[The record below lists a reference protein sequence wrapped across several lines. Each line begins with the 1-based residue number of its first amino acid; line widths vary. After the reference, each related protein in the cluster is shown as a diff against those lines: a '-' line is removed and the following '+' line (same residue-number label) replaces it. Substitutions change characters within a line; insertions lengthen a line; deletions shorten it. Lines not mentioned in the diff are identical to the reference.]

1 MTNETIEDRKSTAAS
16 GRDEPVVMP
25 LQPILEYRFVPNRI
39 VEMLLEKAPVDL
51 NDIAAM
57 EFTQQERV
65 QFAQLIG
72 YSVIGFGS
80 LSYVDDETYGAA
92 IKVCE
97 GATELEARN
106 SELREQLD
114 EVRKGWKIASSAAF
128 RIHPDDLE
136 A

>member
-1 MTNETIEDRKSTAAS
+1 MSDPID
-16 GRDEPVVMP
+16 GIVMP

-72 YSVIGFGS
+72 YSVSGFGD

-92 IKVCE
+92 SKACE

-114 EVRKGWKIASSAAF
+114 EVRKGLKIASVAAF